1 MYTVPMILPLDGTG
15 RVYVLQDKNG
25 QVVGSGSREVC
36 ERLMSLIAAGL
47 SPMTENPGAAQSSNI
62 RAAITI

>member
-1 MYTVPMILPLDGTG
+1 MYTMPMIFPLDGSG

-36 ERLMSLIAAGL
+36 ERLLSLIGAGL
-47 SPMTENPGAAQSSNI
+47 SPTAENTPAPQNANV
-62 RAAITI
+62 RAVITI

>member
-1 MYTVPMILPLDGTG
+1 MYTIPMILPLDGTG
-15 RVYVLQDKNG
+15 RVYVLQDKTG

-36 ERLMSLIAAGL
+36 EKLMRLIAAGF
-47 SPMTENPGAAQSSNI
+47 SPATEHAPAAQASNI

>member
-15 RVYVLQDKNG
+15 RVYVLQDQNG

-36 ERLMSLIAAGL
+36 ERLLRLIAAGL
-47 SPMTENPGAAQSSNI
+47 SRTTNDSAVAQATNV

>member
-1 MYTVPMILPLDGTG
+1 MYTVPMIFPLDGSG

-36 ERLMSLIAAGL
+36 ERLMSLIGAGL
-47 SPMTENPGAAQSSNI
+47 SPATDNAPAVQANNV
-62 RAAITI
+62 RAAITL

>member
-15 RVYVLQDKNG
+15 RVYVLQDKDG
-25 QVVGSGSREVC
+25 KVVGSGSREVC
-36 ERLMSLIAAGL
+36 ERLLRLIAMGL
-47 SPMTENPGAAQSSNI
+47 SPVAENTAAAQSSNI

>member
-1 MYTVPMILPLDGTG
+1 
-15 RVYVLQDKNG
+15 VLQDQNG

-36 ERLMSLIAAGL
+36 ERLLRLIAAGL
-47 SPMTENPGAAQSSNI
+47 SRATDDSAVAQATNV

>member
-36 ERLMSLIAAGL
+36 ERLLRLMVAGL
-47 SPMTENPGAAQSSNI
+47 SPATETPQAIQASNI

>member
-1 MYTVPMILPLDGTG
+1 MYTMPMIFPLDGTG
-15 RVYVLQDKNG
+15 RVYVLQDKDG

-36 ERLMSLIAAGL
+36 ERLLRLIGMGL
-47 SPMTENPGAAQSSNI
+47 SPATENMPAAPANNI

>member
-1 MYTVPMILPLDGTG
+1 MYTMPMIFPLDGTG
-15 RVYVLQDKNG
+15 RVYVLQDKDG

-36 ERLMSLIAAGL
+36 ERLLRLIGMGL
-47 SPMTENPGAAQSSNI
+47 SPVNENSPQAHATNI

>member
-1 MYTVPMILPLDGTG
+1 MYTMPMIFPLDGTG
-15 RVYVLQDKNG
+15 RVYVLQDKDG

-36 ERLMSLIAAGL
+36 ERLLRLIGMGL
-47 SPMTENPGAAQSSNI
+47 SPVNEHPPQTQATNI

>member
-1 MYTVPMILPLDGTG
+1 MYTMPMILPLDGTG

-47 SPMTENPGAAQSSNI
+47 SPASENVAAAQTSNV

>member
-15 RVYVLQDKNG
+15 RVYVLQDKDG
-25 QVVGSGSREVC
+25 KVVGSGSREVC
-36 ERLMSLIAAGL
+36 ERLLRLIGMGL
-47 SPMTENPGAAQSSNI
+47 SPVAENTAAAQASNI

>member
-36 ERLMSLIAAGL
+36 ERLMRLIAAGL
-47 SPMTENPGAAQSSNI
+47 SPVTNNQAARATNI

>member
-1 MYTVPMILPLDGTG
+1 MYTVPMILPLDGSG

-36 ERLMSLIAAGL
+36 ERLMSLISMGL
-47 SPMTENPGAAQSSNI
+47 SPATENTPAAQAGNI

>member
-15 RVYVLQDKNG
+15 RVYVLQDKDG
-25 QVVGSGSREVC
+25 KVVGSGSREVC
-36 ERLMSLIAAGL
+36 ERLLRLIAMGL
-47 SPMTENPGAAQSSNI
+47 SPIAENTATAPSSNI

>member
-1 MYTVPMILPLDGTG
+1 MYTLPMILPLDGTG
-15 RVYVLQDKNG
+15 RVYVLQDQNG

-36 ERLMSLIAAGL
+36 ERLLSLIGLGL
-47 SPMTENPGAAQSSNI
+47 SPVTESSQVVQASNI

>member
-1 MYTVPMILPLDGTG
+1 MYTMPIILPLDATG

-36 ERLMSLIAAGL
+36 ERLLSLIGLGL
-47 SPMTENPGAAQSSNI
+47 SPAAEKTPAAQGSNV
-62 RAAITI
+62 RAVITI

>member
-15 RVYVLQDKNG
+15 RVYVLQDKDG
-25 QVVGSGSREVC
+25 RVVGSGSREVC
-36 ERLMSLIAAGL
+36 ERLLRLIAAGL
-47 SPMTENPGAAQSSNI
+47 SPVTNNPAAAEGTNI

>member
-1 MYTVPMILPLDGTG
+1 MYTMPMILPMDATG

-25 QVVGSGSREVC
+25 QVVGTGSREVC
-36 ERLMSLIAAGL
+36 ETLMYLMDVGI
-47 SPMTENPGAAQSSNI
+47 SPVAENAPAAQHNNV

>member
-1 MYTVPMILPLDGTG
+1 MYTLPMILPLDGTG
-15 RVYVLQDKNG
+15 RVYVLQDQNG

-36 ERLMSLIAAGL
+36 ERLLSLIRLGL
-47 SPMTENPGAAQSSNI
+47 SPVTDGSQATQASNV

>member
-15 RVYVLQDKNG
+15 RVYVLQDKDG
-25 QVVGSGSREVC
+25 KVVGSGSREVC
-36 ERLMSLIAAGL
+36 ERLLRLIAMGL
-47 SPMTENPGAAQSSNI
+47 SPVPENTTAAPASNI

>member
-1 MYTVPMILPLDGTG
+1 MYTMPMIFPLDGSG
-15 RVYVLQDKNG
+15 RVYVLQDENG

-36 ERLMSLIAAGL
+36 ERLLSLIGLGL
-47 SPMTENPGAAQSSNI
+47 SPATENTPSAQTANV

>member
-1 MYTVPMILPLDGTG
+1 MYTMPMILPLDATG

-36 ERLMSLIAAGL
+36 EKLLSLI
-47 SPMTENPGAAQSSNI
+47 GAAVSPSTKNPPLAQNPNV
-62 RAAITI
+62 RAVITL

>member
-1 MYTVPMILPLDGTG
+1 MYTMPMILPLDGSG

-36 ERLMSLIAAGL
+36 EKLMSLIGMGL
-47 SPMTENPGAAQSSNI
+47 SPMTENTPSAQPSNV
-62 RAAITI
+62 RAVITI

>member
-36 ERLMSLIAAGL
+36 ERLLRLMAAGL
-47 SPMTENPGAAQSSNI
+47 SPANDNAAATQATNI

>member
-1 MYTVPMILPLDGTG
+1 MYTMPMIFPLDGTG
-15 RVYVLQDKNG
+15 RVYVLQDKDG

-36 ERLMSLIAAGL
+36 ERLLRLIGMGL
-47 SPMTENPGAAQSSNI
+47 SPANENTPPAQGSNI

>member
-1 MYTVPMILPLDGTG
+1 MYTMPMILPMDSTG

-25 QVVGSGSREVC
+25 QVVGTGSREVC
-36 ERLMSLIAAGL
+36 ETLMYLMDAGL
-47 SPMTENPGAAQSSNI
+47 NPVTENAPATQRNNV

>member
-36 ERLMSLIAAGL
+36 ERLMRLIAAGL
-47 SPMTENPGAAQSSNI
+47 SPVTENTVATQANNI

>member
-1 MYTVPMILPLDGTG
+1 MYTMPMIFPLDGSG

-36 ERLMSLIAAGL
+36 ERLLSLIGAGL
-47 SPMTENPGAAQSSNI
+47 SPAAENAAPAQASNV
-62 RAAITI
+62 RAVITI

>member
-1 MYTVPMILPLDGTG
+1 MILPLDGTG

-36 ERLMSLIAAGL
+36 ERLMRLIAGL
-47 SPMTENPGAAQSSNI
+47 SPVENTPVAQASNI

>member
-1 MYTVPMILPLDGTG
+1 MYTMPMIFPLDGSG

-36 ERLMSLIAAGL
+36 ERLLSLIGAEL
-47 SPMTENPGAAQSSNI
+47 SPAAENTSAPQNANV
-62 RAAITI
+62 RAVITI